1 MKSTISGVALVSIFI
16 LSFLFPDE
24 AGATQVHAEPEG
36 LIGHQIAHFFF
47 AFSMG
52 TLIYWLRERSLN
64 REPGWRYVQ
73 YAAFFFIFWNLNAIT
88 VHYLD
93 DRDDLFG
100 EIDAGTWHA
109 RINVLT
115 HSDPLIILYY
125 FIKLDHLLCVP
136 AIVFLYL
143 GLRQLLKQAQ
153 ESRLKD
159 QES

>member
-1 MKSTISGVALVSIFI
+1 MKTALPRIAFVVI
-16 LSFLFPDE
+16 LVLSSLFPDE
-24 AGATQVHAEPEG
+24 ARATQVHAEPEG

-47 AFSMG
+47 ALSMG

-73 YAAFFFIFWNLNAIT
+73 YAALLFILWNLNAIT

-93 DRDDLFG
+93 ERDDLFG

-109 RINVLT
+109 RINALT
-115 HSDPLIILYY
+115 HSDPLIVLYY

-153 ESRLKD
+153 QSRLKD